1 MISQRR
7 GNRAAGKEKR
17 WEEKTDVG
25 MPWKQGYLHRLTRT
39 WERERDKRPYQ
50 ATSGGQHSQG
60 NTGMFWVL
68 RYHLNSKSQTHSKL
82 NPIEILFYSNQF
94 YPVFIDSE
102 NTLKKWL
109 DMRCILNEMNVIM
122 TKIFFIHLAVSNT
135 SHIYFASVT
144 KSQIS
149 YMKEYSNFLLADF
162 TFILLIATS
171 LAPMAVL

>member
-82 NPIEILFYSNQF
+82 NPTEILFYSNQF

-122 TKIFFIHLAVSNT
+122 TKIFLYILQFQTQAI
-135 SHIYFASVT
+135 
-144 KSQIS
+144 
-149 YMKEYSNFLLADF
+149 
-162 TFILLIATS
+162 FILLLWLEAKSHTWKNILTS
-171 LAPMAVL
+171 CWQILHLFYSLPHP